1 MFPESLSRR
10 RFFTHLVT
18 AGTGRLARLVAV
30 AVPAREAVPPQQAW
44 VITELGWE
52 YNDEFTYPEGEF
64 LRSKLF
70 LDKASADAEC
80 QRLCAE
86 FFAAET
92 PEEFEMDIDS
102 FHLADRDPA
111 TITWDELRLAGFPDP
126 FSVQLVQTAEEL
138 SPS

>member
-1 MFPESLSRR
+1 MFPEFLSRR

-18 AGTGRLARLVAV
+18 AGAGSLVRLIAA
-30 AVPAREAVPPQQAW
+30 AVPAREAIPPQQAW
-44 VITELGWE
+44 VILELGWE

-70 LDKASADAEC
+70 FDQATAETKC

-86 FFAAET
+86 FFAAAT
-92 PEEFEMDIDS
+92 PDEFEVDFEG
-102 FHLADRDPA
+102 FHLAGRDPA
-111 TITWDELRLAGFPDP
+111 TITWDELRAAGFPDP
-126 FSVQLVQTAEEL
+126 FSVQLVHSVEEL